1 MQVFRFRTRDV
12 VMRGHVDP
20 QSHLFS
26 YFSPEERVP
35 AGHPLRSIKAYTE
48 SALKQIRPLLDG
60 LYSEI
65 GRPSIP
71 PERLLKAQLL
81 IALYSVRS
89 DRLFCETLDYNI
101 LFRWFLD
108 MSLEEASFDAS
119 TFSKNRERLA
129 REQVALKFFD
139 AVVREARR
147 LGLLSDEHFSVDGT
161 LIEAWASMKSYRPKD
176 GGGSGPDAGG
186 DRNYRGERRRNDTH
200 ASTTDPDARLKRK
213 AAGKEAKL
221 CFAGHALMDN
231 RHGLISDVA
240 LTSAVGVTEPEAA
253 LALLARQ
260 RRKRL
265 HPKSVGADKG
275 YHTRRFVGALLQQ
288 RTAAH
293 VAYVEARNVGLGRGV
308 LESHAYR
315 SSQIVRKR
323 IEQFFGWS
331 KTVGGLRKTRLKGVA
346 RNAQLMC
353 LTGAAYNLLRISRLC
368 PATG

>member
-1 MQVFRFRTRDV
+1 
-12 VMRGHVDP
+12 MRGQVNP

-35 AGHPLRSIKAYTE
+35 ATHPLRSIKAYTE
-48 SALKQIRPLLDG
+48 LALKQIRPLLNG

-89 DRLFCETLDYNI
+89 DRLFCEQLDYNI

-108 MSLEEASFDAS
+108 MSLQEAAFDAS

-129 REQVALKFFD
+129 SEQVALKFFD

-147 LGLLSDEHFSVDGT
+147 LDLLSDEHFSVDGT

-176 GGGSGPDAGG
+176 GGGTGPDDGG
-186 DRNYRGERRRNDTH
+186 ERNFRGERRRNDTH
-200 ASTTDPDARLKRK
+200 ASTTDGEAKLLRK
-213 AAGKEAKL
+213 GLGKEAKL

-231 RHGLISDVA
+231 RHGLMTDLA
-240 LTSAVGVTEPEAA
+240 LTPAVGVSEPEAA
-253 LALLARQ
+253 LAMLARQ
-260 RRKRL
+260 RRKHLRAR
-265 HPKSVGADKG
+265 SVGADKG
-275 YHTRRFVGALLQQ
+275 YHTHRFVTALRDQ
-288 RTAAH
+288 RIAAH
-293 VAYVEARNVGLGRGV
+293 VACNAAHPVGLGRGV
-308 LESHAYR
+308 LESRAYR

-323 IEQFFGWS
+323 IEQFFGWG
-331 KTVGGLRKTRLKGVA
+331 KTVAGLRKTRLRGVR
-346 RNAQLMC
+346 RNAQLLH

-368 PATG
+368 PTTG

>member
-1 MQVFRFRTRDV
+1 
-12 VMRGHVDP
+12 MRGHVDP

-26 YFSPEERVP
+26 YFSAEERVP
-35 AGHPLRSIKAYTE
+35 AEHPLRSIKVYTE

-108 MSLEEASFDAS
+108 MNLEEASFDAS

-129 REQVALKFFD
+129 GEEIALKFFD

-147 LGLLSDEHFSVDGT
+147 LDLLSDEHFSVDGT
-161 LIEAWASMKSYRPKD
+161 LIEAWASLKSYRPKD
-176 GGGSGPDAGG
+176 GGGTGPDGSG
-186 DRNYRGERRRNDTH
+186 DRDFKGERRRNDTH
-200 ASTTDPDARLKRK
+200 HSTTDTEAKLKRK
-213 AAGKEAKL
+213 SLGKEAKL

-231 RHGLISDVA
+231 RHGLITDVSVTA
-240 LTSAVGVTEPEAA
+240 SVGVSEPDAA

-260 RRKRL
+260 RGKRL
-265 HPKSVGADKG
+265 RPKSVGADKG
-275 YHTRRFVGALLQQ
+275 YHTRRFVSSLREK

-293 VAYVEARNVGLGRGV
+293 VAYVESRDIGLGRGV
-308 LESHAYR
+308 RESRAYR
-315 SSQIVRKR
+315 ASQIVRKR
-323 IEQFFGWS
+323 IEQFFGWG
-331 KTVGGLRKTRLKGVA
+331 KTVGGLRKTRLKGVY
-346 RNAQLMC
+346 RNAQLMY
-353 LTGAAYNLLRISRLC
+353 LTGAAYNLLRISRLS

>member
-1 MQVFRFRTRDV
+1 
-12 VMRGHVDP
+12 MRGHVDP

-35 AGHPLRSIKAYTE
+35 PSHPLRSIKAYTD

-108 MSLEEASFDAS
+108 MSLQEPAFDAS

-129 REQVALKFFD
+129 REEVAVKFFD

-147 LGLLSDEHFSVDGT
+147 LELLSDEHFSVDGT
-161 LIEAWASMKSYRPKD
+161 LIEAWASMRSYRPKD
-176 GGGSGPDAGG
+176 GGGSGPDGG
-186 DRNYRGERRRNDTH
+186 GERDYKGEQRRNDTH
-200 ASTTDPDARLKRK
+200 ESTTDPEAKLKRK
-213 AAGKEAKL
+213 GVGKEAKL

-231 RHGLISDVA
+231 RHGLMTDVSVTA
-240 LTSAVGVTEPEAA
+240 SVGITEGEAA

-265 HPKSVGADKG
+265 RPKSVGADKG
-275 YHTRRFVGALLQQ
+275 YHTRRFVTALLEKH
-288 RTAAH
+288 TAAH
-293 VAYVEARNVGLGRGV
+293 VAYIEARNVGLGKGV
-308 LESHAYR
+308 LESRAYR
-315 SSQIVRKR
+315 ASQIVRKR
-323 IEQFFGWS
+323 IEQFFGWG
-331 KTVGGLRKTRLKGVA
+331 KTVAGLRKTRLRGVA
-346 RNAQLMC
+346 RNQQLMC
-353 LTGAAYNLLRISRLC
+353 ITGAAYNLLRISRLR

>member
-1 MQVFRFRTRDV
+1 
-12 VMRGHVDP
+12 MRGHVDP
-20 QSHLFS
+20 QSRMFS

-35 AGHPLRSIKAYTE
+35 AEHPLRSIKAYTE

-89 DRLFCETLDYNI
+89 DRLFCEMLDYNI

-108 MSLEEASFDAS
+108 MNLQEASFDAS

-129 REQVALKFFD
+129 SEEIALKFFD

-147 LGLLSDEHFSVDGT
+147 LDLLCDEHFSVDGT
-161 LIEAWASMKSYRPKD
+161 LIEAWASMKSYQRKD

-186 DRNYRGERRRNDTH
+186 DRDYKGERRSNDTH
-200 ASTTDPDARLKRK
+200 ASTTDPESKLLRK
-213 AAGKEAKL
+213 GLGKEAKL

-231 RHGLISDVA
+231 RHGLMTDVV
-240 LTSAVGVTEPEAA
+240 LTPAVGVTEPEAA
-253 LALLARQ
+253 LAMLSRQ
-260 RRKRL
+260 RRKHLR
-265 HPKSVGADKG
+265 PKSVGADKG
-275 YHTRRFVGALLQQ
+275 YHTHRFVTALIEQ

-293 VAYVEARNVGLGRGV
+293 VACNAAHTVGLGRGV
-308 LESHAYR
+308 LESRAYR
-315 SSQIVRKR
+315 ASQIVRKR
-323 IEQFFGWS
+323 IEQFFGWG
-331 KTVGGLRKTRLKGVA
+331 KTVGGLRKTRLKGVR
-346 RNAQLMC
+346 RNMQLLY
-353 LTGAAYNLLRISRLC
+353 LTGAAYNLLRISRLS

>member
-1 MQVFRFRTRDV
+1 
-12 VMRGHVDP
+12 MRGHVDP

-35 AGHPLRSIKAYTE
+35 SRHPLRSIKAYTE
-48 SALKQIRPLLDG
+48 TALKQIRPLLDR

-89 DRLFCETLDYNI
+89 DRLFCEQLDYNI

-108 MSLEEASFDAS
+108 MSLQESSFDAS

-129 REQVALKFFD
+129 REDVALKFFD

-147 LGLLSDEHFSVDGT
+147 LQLLSDEHFSVDGT
-161 LIEAWASMKSYRPKD
+161 LIEAWASMKSYRDKGGGGEGSD
-176 GGGSGPDAGG
+176 GGD
-186 DRNYRGERRRNDTH
+186 DRDYRGERRRNDTH
-200 ASTTDPDARLKRK
+200 ESTTDPEAKLKRK
-213 AAGKEAKL
+213 GPGKEAKL

-231 RHGLISDVA
+231 RHGLITDVSVTA
-240 LTSAVGVTEPEAA
+240 SVGLTEPQAA
-253 LALLARQ
+253 LSMIARQ

-265 HPKSVGADKG
+265 KLKSVGADKG
-275 YHTRRFVGALLQQ
+275 YHTAQFVSELLK
-288 RTAAH
+288 RHTAAH
-293 VAYVEARNVGLGRGV
+293 VAFMEARNVGLGEGV
-308 LESHAYR
+308 LESAGYR
-315 SSQIVRKR
+315 ASQIVRKR
-323 IEQFFGWS
+323 IEQFWGWS
-331 KTVGGLRKTRLKGVA
+331 KSVGGLRKTRLRGVR
-346 RNAQLMC
+346 RNAQLIA

-368 PATG
+368 PSTG

>member
-1 MQVFRFRTRDV
+1 
-12 VMRGHVDP
+12 MRGHVDP
-20 QSHLFS
+20 QSHMFS

-89 DRLFCETLDYNI
+89 DRLFCEMLDYNI

-108 MSLEEASFDAS
+108 MNLQEASFDAS

-129 REQVALKFFD
+129 GEEIALKLFD

-147 LGLLSDEHFSVDGT
+147 LDLLSDEHFSVDGT

-186 DRNYRGERRRNDTH
+186 DRDFKGERRSNDTH
-200 ASTTDPDARLKRK
+200 ASSTDPQAKLLRK
-213 AAGKEAKL
+213 GLGKEAKL

-231 RHGLISDVA
+231 RHGLMTDVT
-240 LTSAVGVTEPEAA
+240 LTPAVGVTEPDAA
-253 LALLARQ
+253 LAMLQRQ
-260 RRKRL
+260 RRKHLR
-265 HPKSVGADKG
+265 PKSVGADKG
-275 YHTRRFVGALLQQ
+275 YHTYRFVTALIEKG
-288 RTAAH
+288 TAAH
-293 VAYVEARNVGLGRGV
+293 VACNAAHSVGLGRGV
-308 LESHAYR
+308 LESRAYR
-315 SSQIVRKR
+315 ASQIVRKR
-323 IEQFFGWS
+323 IEQFFGWG
-331 KTVGGLRKTRLKGVA
+331 KTVGGLRKTRLKGVR
-346 RNAQLMC
+346 RNEQLLY
-353 LTGAAYNLLRISRLC
+353 LTGAAYNLLRISRLSA
-368 PATG
+368 ATG

>member
-1 MQVFRFRTRDV
+1 
-12 VMRGHVDP
+12 MRGHVNS

-26 YFSPEERVP
+26 YFSSEERVP
-35 AGHPLRSIKAYTE
+35 ANHPLRSIKAYTE
-48 SALKQIRPLLDG
+48 SALKRIRPLLDG

-147 LGLLSDEHFSVDGT
+147 LELLSDEHFSVDGT
-161 LIEAWASMKSYRPKD
+161 LIEAWASMKSFREKD

-186 DRNYRGERRRNDTH
+186 DRNFKGERRRNDTH
-200 ASTTDPDARLKRK
+200 ASTTDPEAKLRRK
-213 AAGKEAKL
+213 GLGKESKL

-231 RHGLISDVA
+231 RHGLITDVSVTA
-240 LTSAVGVTEPEAA
+240 SVGVTEPEAA
-253 LALLARQ
+253 LALLERQ

-265 HPKSVGADKG
+265 RPKSVGADKG
-275 YHTRRFVGALLQQ
+275 YHTHQFVTALLAK

-293 VAYVEARNVGLGRGV
+293 VACIPARNVGLGRGV
-308 LESHAYR
+308 LESRAYQA
-315 SSQIVRKR
+315 SQIVRKR
-323 IEQFFGWS
+323 IEQFFGWG
-331 KTVGGLRKTRLKGVA
+331 KTVGGLRKTRLHGVR
-346 RNAQLMC
+346 RNAQLMA

>member
-1 MQVFRFRTRDV
+1 M
-12 VMRGHVDP
+12 
-20 QSHLFS
+20 FS

-89 DRLFCETLDYNI
+89 DRLFCEMLDYNI

-108 MSLEEASFDAS
+108 MNLQEASFDAS

-129 REQVALKFFD
+129 GEEIALKLFD

-147 LGLLSDEHFSVDGT
+147 LDLLSDEHFSVDGT

-186 DRNYRGERRRNDTH
+186 DRDFKGERRSNDTH
-200 ASTTDPDARLKRK
+200 ASSTDPQAKLLRK
-213 AAGKEAKL
+213 GLGKEAKL

-231 RHGLISDVA
+231 RHGLMTDVT
-240 LTSAVGVTEPEAA
+240 LTPAVGVTEPDAA
-253 LALLARQ
+253 LAMLQRQ
-260 RRKRL
+260 RRKHLR
-265 HPKSVGADKG
+265 PKSVGADKG
-275 YHTRRFVGALLQQ
+275 YHTYRFVTALIEKG
-288 RTAAH
+288 TAAH
-293 VAYVEARNVGLGRGV
+293 VACNAAHSVGLGRGV
-308 LESHAYR
+308 LESRAYR
-315 SSQIVRKR
+315 ASQIVRKR
-323 IEQFFGWS
+323 IEQFFGWG
-331 KTVGGLRKTRLKGVA
+331 KTVGGLRKTRLKGVR
-346 RNAQLMC
+346 RNEQLLY
-353 LTGAAYNLLRISRLC
+353 LTGAAYNLLRISRLSA
-368 PATG
+368 ATG